1 MAQRKLAEFVLGGEH
16 LVYATKTIVVALK
29 KHPLLSL
36 VKHTLFF
43 DGCSKGN
50 PGPAGAGAVLY
61 LENADGEKEEIWAT
75 AAFVGAKE
83 TNNVA
88 EYTGLVLGLAEANNR
103 GIQNL
108 VVKGDSKLVI
118 EQMKGKYQVKAPN
131 LIPLYKQA
139 KQYSATFITIDFIH
153 VYRNENKRAD
163 ELSNQGLV
171 AK

>member
-1 MAQRKLAEFVLGGEH
+1 MAQRKVEEFIS
-16 LVYATKTIVVALK
+16 KSDQFVA
-29 KHPLLSL
+29 
-36 VKHTLFF
+36 VNKHTLFF

-61 LENADGEKEEIWAT
+61 CGEGEDKEEIWAT
-75 AAFVGAKE
+75 AAFVGIKE

-88 EYTGLVLGLAEANNR
+88 EYTGLVLGLAEATNR
-103 GIQNL
+103 GIQHL

-118 EQMKGKYQVKAPN
+118 EQMKGKFQVKAPN
-131 LIPLYKQA
+131 LVPLYRQA
-139 KQYSATFITIDFIH
+139 KHYLASFITIDFIH

-171 AK
+171 TAK

>member
-1 MAQRKLAEFVLGGEH
+1 MLNSLNFFLNKMAQRKLTQCKLTEFVVRSEPL
-16 LVYATKTIVVALK
+16 VALN
-29 KHPLLSL
+29 
-36 VKHTLFF
+36 KHTLFF

-50 PGPAGAGAVLY
+50 PGSAGAGAVLY
-61 LENADGEKEEIWAT
+61 LDKEEIWAT

-88 EYTGLVLGLAEANNR
+88 EYTGLVLGLAEATNR
-103 GIQNL
+103 GIQHL

-131 LIPLYKQA
+131 LMPLYQQA

-171 AK
+171 IEK